1 MHSDTARSSHLYN
14 GRNPTDGGTRE
25 ETTQDKGTD
34 PVVALWMRIC
44 EGGLSVRIQSE
55 GRSQTSDWGF
65 RTRTVKEA

>member
-25 ETTQDKGTD
+25 ETTQDKETD

-44 EGGLSVRIQSE
+44 EGGVISQDPVRRQE
-55 GRSQTSDWGF
+55 PDQ
-65 RTRTVKEA
+65 